1 MNNTP
6 AMKNYIF
13 LIGIITLFCACSD
26 FLDETPN
33 KSGSAYIYHMDQLYG
48 MMGSPD
54 LYLTNGPKSS
64 TLSWGATESYMY
76 QQLLLGDAVELDPRF
91 WYIGMQGS
99 YTSVYELYCWKKEKL
114 EDPASMNVIWTPCW
128 NRIYTFNTVLEN
140 LDKVI
145 QTTENIR
152 QQVEGEARFGRAYYH
167 FMLLTQFCLWQENA
181 LGIGYRENTNA
192 NEVPAR
198 QTVGYTL
205 SRIYEDLQ
213 LAENALTK
221 AGRINFD
228 FKRNFRPTL
237 PTIQAF
243 RARVDLYRGHYQS
256 ALSHASAAL
265 EAYHTLVD
273 FKNDPLYELFPAT
286 EFHLLDPTNSYVEKT
301 ITAQVMTEINNRKGE
316 LLPEYKEFYLPN
328 CSTMDF
334 AGYAPI
340 SESYYNLFD
349 KEQDARWIHF
359 YNNYHPLAKAS
370 GIMQTLTLEG
380 ETTPNCITWEDRQWL
395 KPSWGHTYTRF
406 DGYGAYSLI
415 GMTTAEMYLIQAEC
429 LARDGKTGEAAE
441 VLKTLRRTRFVDE
454 TAANDIGG
462 DVQDVLNER
471 MREMGAEW
479 RFFDIKRLNGA
490 ENAGISIRR
499 RILSDLS
506 NPDSV
511 TELVIAPDDPRW
523 ALPFNPQEAENM
535 GWQQNEGWE

>member
-1 MNNTP
+1 
-6 AMKNYIF
+6 MKNHIF
-13 LIGIITLFCACSD
+13 SIAFLLGAAAMFCSCSD
-26 FLDETPN
+26 FLNETPN

-48 MMGSPD
+48 MTGNPA
-54 LYLTNGPKSS
+54 LYLGSS
-64 TLSWGATESYMY
+64 PEPSSLSWGATESYMY
-76 QQLLLGDAVELDPRF
+76 QQLLLGDAVELAPEF
-91 WYIGMQGS
+91 WFNAMQGGFAS
-99 YTSVYELYCWKKEKL
+99 AYEVYRWDEKKLK
-114 EDPASMNVIWTPCW
+114 DQFGMNVIWTPSW

-167 FMLLTQFCLWQENA
+167 FMLLVQFCLWQEDA
-181 LGIGYRENTNA
+181 PGIGYRDNTRA

-205 SRIYEDLQ
+205 ERIYEDLQ

-221 AGRINFD
+221 AGRTAFD
-228 FKRNFRPTL
+228 SEHNFRPTV

-243 RARVDLYRGHYQS
+243 RARIDLYRGHYES
-256 ALSHASAAL
+256 ALSQASAAL
-265 EAYHTLVD
+265 DAHHTLVD
-273 FKNDPLYELFPAT
+273 FKNDPLYELFPST
-286 EFHLLDPTNSYVEKT
+286 EFHLLDPTDSYVEKN
-301 ITAQVMTEINNRKGE
+301 ITAQVMTEINNRRGE
-316 LLPEYKEFYLPN
+316 LLAEYKEFYLPN
-328 CSTMDF
+328 CSTMDYS
-334 AGYAPI
+334 GCVPV

-349 KEQDARWIHF
+349 RENDARWIHF
-359 YNNYHPLAKAS
+359 YNNY
-370 GIMQTLTLEG
+370 QTLNRATGLLKTLKLED
-380 ETTPNCITWEDRQWL
+380 EPISNCILWADQQWL
-395 KPSWGHTYTRF
+395 KPSWCHTYIRF
-406 DGYGAYSLI
+406 YGYGAYSLI

-429 LARDGKTGEAAE
+429 LARNGKTGEAAE
-441 VLKTLRRTRFVDE
+441 VLKTLRRTRFMNE
-454 TAANDIGG
+454 AAANDIGG
-462 DVQDVLNER
+462 EVQDVLNER

-506 NPDSV
+506 DPDSV